1 MRTPNRPI
9 TQRELTRDKYRE
21 IYRRYSDLL
30 KKESEENP
38 LRAKHIGKLY
48 YARVIAE
55 GMTPT
60 MDPFYVLRIINDQ
73 LRENDN
79 RD

>member
-73 LRENDN
+73 LRESDN
-79 RD
+79 RG